1 MIITIKKIS
10 ELINK
15 TTKTKFLI
23 LFILLMVKA
32 LLDGFGIGLIAPYVV
47 VVRKPEIVFDYPIFV
62 YLNNFIKL
70 TSNTEVIIFVSAILI
85 TFFIVKNFFTIYV
98 VYFQAKLVYT
108 ERSVL
113 GSRLFNLYMNAPYTY
128 HLEHNTAE
136 FDRNIKFEIP
146 RVYSF
151 VQSILLLVSNL
162 FLTLSIFIILLI
174 ANWKIVLLLGCV
186 LMAVSAIIISISGR
200 YNKKYGQEVQESQL
214 HIGQSMKEGL
224 QSIIEVKIHGI
235 EKFFPSMYFRSM
247 LDNARAIWKQSTLG
261 AVPTLFFEVIAVFTL
276 AGMVIIMSF
285 KGINIDD
292 LLPILA
298 LFSFAFIRLIP
309 AVTSVVKSFQQIKY
323 QIPSVDIVHEDF
335 CRIGEMIRNKDVN
348 NNEEKNIDFDEL
360 ELRDVSFSFLDIGPK
375 IISDITIKIE
385 QGQSIGITGPSGSG
399 KTTLMNLILGL
410 LKPKNGKVLV
420 NGVDIQK
427 NRKNWRSLIGYVP
440 QSITLIDA
448 SIKENI
454 GLGLKNNQIDEK
466 KVWSVLIEANLDIF
480 VRDLPE
486 QLDTVIGEN
495 GIRLSGGQRQRLGLA
510 RTLYRNPEVLIFD
523 EATSSLDIDTEKK
536 ITKEIMALSGNRT
549 LIIVAHRISTIKKC
563 DIIYYLKD
571 GVIIDSG
578 SFSELKKINK
588 DFGALVNTAGA
599 PIG

>member
-1 MIITIKKIS
+1 
-10 ELINK
+10 
-15 TTKTKFLI
+15 
-23 LFILLMVKA
+23 MVKA

-47 VVRKPEIVFDYPIFV
+47 GVRKPEIVFDYPIFLS
-62 YLNNFIKL
+62 LNNFIKL
-70 TSNTEVIIFVSAILI
+70 TSNTEVIIFISAILI
-85 TFFIVKNFFTIYV
+85 TFFILKNFFTIYV

-375 IISDITIKIE
+375 IISDISIKIE